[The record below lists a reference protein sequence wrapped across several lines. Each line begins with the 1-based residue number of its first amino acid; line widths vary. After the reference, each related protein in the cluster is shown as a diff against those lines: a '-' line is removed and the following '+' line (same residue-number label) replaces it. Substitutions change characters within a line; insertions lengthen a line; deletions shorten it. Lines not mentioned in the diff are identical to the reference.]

1 MELRGVFVDI
11 LSSYKTGLEQLKRT
25 KTFIQDLNPVDYD
38 LKSIIHTID
47 AKINSSEQRLTSMQT
62 KSDTHRCGLCDRAY
76 SEEEPK
82 AVGVIKVCPSCRLV
96 GSQFKCGSDLEDIFG
111 LPKGTIKR
119 DCLSKDGKPAKLQ
132 AFMDCGLIYKSGV
145 HNIVHEIVIHQY
157 YLNDDVYKPR
167 KRKNDPA
174 AQY

>member
-1 MELRGVFVDI
+1 MDI
-11 LSSYKTGLEQLKRT
+11 VSNYKTGLDQLKRT
-25 KTFIQDLNPVDYD
+25 KQFIQDLDPVDYN
-38 LKSIIHTID
+38 LRSLIHTID
-47 AKINSSEQRLTSMQT
+47 SQINSTEQRLTSMLT
-62 KSDTHRCGLCDRAY
+62 RTDMHRCGLCDRAY
-76 SEEEPK
+76 SEDEPK

-96 GSQFKCGSDLEDIFG
+96 GSKFKCGSDLENIYG

-157 YLNDDVYKPR
+157 YLNDAVYKPR
-167 KRKNDPA
+167 KRKNDSA